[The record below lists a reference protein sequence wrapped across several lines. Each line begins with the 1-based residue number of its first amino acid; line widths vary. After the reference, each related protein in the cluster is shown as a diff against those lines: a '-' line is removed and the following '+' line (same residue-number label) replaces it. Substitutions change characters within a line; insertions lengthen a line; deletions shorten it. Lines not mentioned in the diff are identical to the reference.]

1 MCGIKTAGR
10 LVCEGKTGVLLDRQ
24 ETDRTDELRD
34 RWTETWR
41 GKTSQ
46 DSPPVTVVGGN
57 VAPTHGHTF
66 VVVG

>member
-1 MCGIKTAGR
+1 M
-10 LVCEGKTGVLLDRQ
+10 LLDRQ
-24 ETDRTDELRD
+24 ATDRTDEERTNGLTGGQMDRD
-34 RWTETWR
+34 MER

-46 DSPPVTVVGGN
+46 DSPPVTVVGGD

>member
-1 MCGIKTAGR
+1 MEEKFVKDPPEC
-10 LVCEGKTGVLLDRQ
+10 CW
-24 ETDRTDELRD
+24 TDRRQTGRTEGD

-57 VAPTHGHTF
+57 AAPTHCHTF
-66 VVVG
+66 VAAG